1 MNILIT
7 GGRGLVGSVLTQN
20 LLNKGHKVRHLSRS
34 KKALANI
41 EVFEWDIK
49 KGAIEQAAFE
59 NLDAIIHLA
68 GESVADKKWSPKQK
82 EIIVSSRTASAK
94 LLYNAVS
101 KMERKPSVFISAS
114 GVGYYGIDTKEE
126 LMTENSEK
134 GDGFLS
140 DVVEEWEKGADKF
153 SSLGM
158 RTVKLRIGLVLAKN
172 GGALPK
178 MVQPVKYYVGSPL
191 GKGKQE
197 VSWIH
202 IDDLARLMVY
212 ALEHAEVDGVYNAV
226 SSNPV
231 TNSEMTRSIAKTLD
245 KPLFMP
251 NVPEFVLKLLLGEM
265 SAIVTGGNKV
275 SNKKIK
281 SIGFQ
286 FQHENIDETLSQI
299 LHDN

>member
-7 GGRGLVGSVLTQN
+7 GGGGLVGSVLTQN
-20 LLNKGHKVRHLSRS
+20 LLKKGHKVRHLSRS

-41 EVFEWDIK
+41 EVYEWDIQ
-49 KGAIEQAAFE
+49 KGDIEHAVFE
-59 NLDAIIHLA
+59 NLDAVIHLA

-82 EIIVSSRTASAK
+82 KIIVSSRTASAK
-94 LLYNAVS
+94 LLYNAIS
-101 KMERKPSVFISAS
+101 TLEKKPSVFISAS
-114 GVGYYGIDTKEE
+114 GVGYYGVDTKEE

-140 DVVEEWEKGADKF
+140 DVVEEWENGADKF
-153 SSLGM
+153 ASLGM

-178 MVQPVKYYVGSPL
+178 MVLPVKYFVGSPL
-191 GKGKQE
+191 GTGKQQ

-212 ALEHAEVDGVYNAV
+212 ALENEEVDGVYNAV
-226 SSNPV
+226 SSHPV
-231 TNSEMTRSIAKTLD
+231 TNSEMTRTIARVLG
-245 KPLFMP
+245 KPIFMP
-251 NVPEFVLKLLLGEM
+251 NVPVFVLQLLLGEM
-265 SAIVTGGNKV
+265 SAIVIGGNKV

-281 SIGFQ
+281 STGFQ
-286 FQHENIDETLSQI
+286 FQHENMDETLIQI

>member
-7 GGRGLVGSVLTQN
+7 GGRGLVGSELTK
-20 LLNKGHKVRHLSRS
+20 LLLSEGYKVRHLSRS
-34 KKALANI
+34 KRLIENI
-41 EVFEWDIK
+41 EVFEWDIE
-49 KGAIEQAAFE
+49 KGYIDQSAVE
-59 NLDAIIHLA
+59 NLDVIIHLA

-82 EIIVSSRTASAK
+82 KKIISSRRDSAK
-94 LLYNAVS
+94 LLFDAVS

-140 DVVEEWEKGADKF
+140 DVVEEWEKGADEF
-153 SSLGM
+153 ASLGI
-158 RTVKLRIGLVLAKN
+158 RTVKFRIGVVLAEN

-178 MVQPVKYYVGSPL
+178 MALPVKLCIGSPL
-191 GKGKQE
+191 GTGKQQ

-202 IDDLARLMVY
+202 INDLVGLINY
-212 ALEHAEVDGVYNAV
+212 AIHNETIKEVYNAV

-231 TNSEMTRSIAKTLD
+231 TNSEMTRSIAKALG

-251 NVPEFVLKLLLGEM
+251 NVPSFVLKMLLGEM
-265 SAIVTGGNKV
+265 STIVTGGNKV
-275 SNKKIK
+275 SNQKIK
-281 SIGFQ
+281 SSGFH
-286 FQHENIDETLSQI
+286 FQNENLDETLSQI
-299 LHDN
+299 LNDN